1 MTITEQTIGHNLVH
15 MKWKCSKCGRLLDQS
30 MFHEVR
36 YLDRKRPV
44 MSQCKACRARKR
56 HPSPCAICGKHKKLC
71 SNSICKKCNLEGGLK
86 QCGGCGMLCLVGYNI
101 SATKTLCYDCIRIA
115 RKLPG
120 GMRRLK
126 ELAAEQEQRQV
137 LEAEPEQARKD
148 EPVPPSP

>member
-1 MTITEQTIGHNLVH
+1 MSITEQKIRHNLER
-15 MKWKCSKCGRLLDQS
+15 MKWKCSKCGRLLDES
-30 MFHEVR
+30 MFHEVH

-44 MSQCKACRARKR
+44 MSQCKACRSRKR

-101 SATKTLCYDCIRIA
+101 SATKTLCYDCIRVA
-115 RKLPG
+115 RRFPG

-126 ELAAEQEQRQV
+126 KLAAAQEQE
-137 LEAEPEQARKD
+137 AEQAPKG
-148 EPVPPSP
+148 ESAPPSP